1 MEHELLEEA
10 CDTVA
15 NAIDELKGEV
25 SVIRLGV
32 MIHTVLEDLEFERSE
47 FLEMFENIY
56 LCSPTQYAKNSAED
70 NVWAQ
75 EHDTFDVEPELFESD
90 TWTAD
95 EAEQFGI
102 TVIDDEEI
110 I

>member
-15 NAIDELKGEV
+15 NAIDELNGNV
-25 SVIRLGV
+25 SVIQLGV
-32 MIHTVLEDLEFERSE
+32 MINVVLEDLEFERSE

-56 LCSPTQYAKNSAED
+56 LCPPVQYAKNSAED
-70 NVWAQ
+70 AVWDG
-75 EHDTFDVEPELFESD
+75 EHDTFDIDPNTFEAD

-102 TVIDDEEI
+102 TVIDDEEMI
-110 I
+110 